1 MALKQQAKV
10 RQSTKTEVTATQELV
25 LEPALK
31 KKLEQR
37 LEIYRKL
44 DAEYDLAKAKRD
56 KEKVNI
62 EGYFEQAGANSIE
75 VAGHAKLTEVRGV
88 SSTLD
93 KKKFVE
99 LGGSLKMLEDAT
111 VTTPKRPYVLIT
123 LEKR

>member
-1 MALKQQAKV
+1 MALKQLAKV
-10 RQSTKTEVTATQELV
+10 KTAVTATQELV

-56 KEKVNI
+56 KEKANI

-75 VAGHAKLTEVRGV
+75 VSGHAKLTEVRGV

-111 VTTPKRPYVLIT
+111 VTRPKRPYLLIS
-123 LEKR
+123 LEDRK